1 MTDPMI
7 RAQQVREFI
16 VEQRKLLP
24 PVNNQGRPTGQPTQA
39 ELDMLRDDEK
49 WQKFG
54 PGWQEKK
61 RHAEAQAAGLNPAP
75 TVPELDGTLTPAERQ
90 TAADQLNAAVTAATT
105 PAPPAP
111 TTTQP
116 RAPRPDKSQGGGGG
130 GGASYETQ
138 IADAQKR

>member
-1 MTDPMI
+1 MTDPMT
-7 RAQQVREFI
+7 RMQHVREFI
-16 VEQRKLLP
+16 SEQRRKLP
-24 PVNNQGRPTGQPTQA
+24 PPGNQGEPTGPTQA
-39 ELDMLRDDEK
+39 ELERYRDDEN
-49 WQKFG
+49 WQKLG